1 MLKSYR
7 RAHCLSVVLVLF
19 YLAVMQAQLIIVRGY
34 GTIISYI
41 NLVYDSICCSSYTG
55 ELLRGCYHLL

>member
-7 RAHCLSVVLVLF
+7 AALISLSVVLVLF
-19 YLAVMQAQLIIVRGY
+19 YLAAVMQAQLIHIVREY

-41 NLVYDSICCSSYTG
+41 QSRI
-55 ELLRGCYHLL
+55 